1 MALRRSAS
9 SVSVVTALGVL
20 AGVGVAAVLTQP
32 PPPPTSLAALQ
43 HPQAAGLDPVLA
55 PADGRTLVC
64 PDVRRIPGT
73 LDTVVV
79 VGTADPGPGAV
90 DLLPASGPP
99 QSPKRLLSAGQLTA
113 AYRGPLTGP
122 LIVKAT
128 GPLAG
133 ALVAEQLSRA
143 NKTADRGWSDDRCE
157 QPRVVQWFVGPG
169 TTVGEDPVVTL
180 ANPDSVPALVDI
192 SVLTPAGPA
201 DDPQGQGV
209 ALAPNS
215 VSRIPLTTLAPGAAA
230 TAVEVT
236 TVSGRVA
243 AALRDVR
250 TNGLIPLGTDW
261 VPVATGPAPQV
272 VVAGVPGLVN
282 GSQPGRTLI
291 LANPGPNDATVS
303 VQTVTGNGEYVPTG
317 LASIAVPAGTVRTV
331 DLGAAVGATPAT
343 AIVTTQGP
351 SAAVLAGVLVDAA
364 STVTPIH
371 EIAYLGAAQP
381 LAGPALVP
389 ENPIAAAVDSVLE
402 LSAPGPT
409 AAVTVGIPGGGGRPA
424 RSFQAGIPPGRAIE
438 VSLRHQGLLG
448 GPVTVTPVP
457 GSGPVYAVRVIE
469 ERGALGP
476 LIAAFGLVG
485 SPPLVSIPPVRLA
498 PFSGG

>member
-1 MALRRSAS
+1 MT
-9 SVSVVTALGVL
+9 VALGVL
-20 AGVGVAAVLTQP
+20 AGLGTAAVLTQP
-32 PPPPTSLAALQ
+32 PPPPTSVVALE
-43 HPQAAGLDPVLA
+43 HPRAAGLDLVRA
-55 PADGRTLVC
+55 PADGQTLVC

-99 QSPKRLLSAGQLTA
+99 KSPQRLLSAGQLTA
-113 AYRGPLTGP
+113 SYRGPLTGP
-122 LIVKAT
+122 LVVKAT

-143 NKTADRGWSDDRCE
+143 NKTADRGWADDRCE
-157 QPRVVQWFVGPG
+157 PPRAVQWFVGPG
-169 TTVGEDPVVTL
+169 TGVGDDPVVTL
-180 ANPDSVPALVDI
+180 ANPDDVPALVDI
-192 SVLTPAGPA
+192 NVLTPAGPA

-209 ALAPNS
+209 AIAPHS
-215 VSRIPLTTLAPGAAA
+215 VSRIPLTTLAPGATA
-230 TAVEVT
+230 TAVQVS

-243 AALRDVR
+243 AAVRDVR

-261 VPVATGPAPQV
+261 VPVADGPHPQV
-272 VVAGVPGLVN
+272 VVAGVPGMIN
-282 GSQPGRTLI
+282 GTPPARTLI
-291 LANPGPNDATVS
+291 LANPGTTDTTVT
-303 VQTVTGNGEYVPTG
+303 VETVTGNGEYVPTG
-317 LASIAVPAGTVRTV
+317 LSAVVVPAGTVRTV
-331 DLGAAVGATPAT
+331 DLGSAVGPTPAT
-343 AIVTTQGP
+343 AVITTSTP
-351 SAAVLAGVLVDAA
+351 STAVLAGVLVDAA
-364 STVTPIH
+364 STYTGIH

-389 ENPIAAAVDSVLE
+389 ENPIAAEVDSVLE
-402 LSAPGPT
+402 LSAPGAT
-409 AAVTVGIPGGGGRPA
+409 AAVTVTIPGGGGRPG
-424 RSFQAGIPPGRAIE
+424 RSFQVGVPPGRSIE
-438 VSLRHQGLLG
+438 VSLRHDGVVG

-485 SPPLVSIPPVRLA
+485 SPPLVTIPPVRPA